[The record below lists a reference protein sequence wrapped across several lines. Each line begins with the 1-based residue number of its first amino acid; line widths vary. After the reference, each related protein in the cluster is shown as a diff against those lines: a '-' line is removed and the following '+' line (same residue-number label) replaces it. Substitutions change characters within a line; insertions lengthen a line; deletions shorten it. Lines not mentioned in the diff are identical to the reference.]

1 MSVDVLPSR
10 PYDEEPSRKK
20 RRMSEE
26 VGEARAKL
34 SEASAPAPAD
44 ENFAATETAVSAA
57 DTAVLSAAV
66 ASGALTPAPDPG
78 LRQIAMAPIAQ
89 FALAALGSRSI
100 ETKLL
105 LPNAR
110 VGVVIGKGGAMI
122 NHIRETSKAT
132 LDVSESTAASAERV
146 VTFAGDFGAVYTAF
160 SMVLQHLATAAQP
173 GAMGLDL
180 VAPPASVIEATLL
193 VPRNKTGGL
202 IGRSGASIN
211 RVRSESGA
219 TVKVGAPEDI
229 VASDPDVRKCV
240 VSGTLDQVMQA
251 FTMIVH
257 KLEETPAGA
266 ARGPDPS
273 VMGMYAATTLPPHQ
287 QAPPMAGNSQ
297 PIQPPLAPGT
307 MPVQFQVPNESMGAV
322 IGRAGSTIN
331 QIRQMSGAKVEIA
344 QSVPGMAMRLVT
356 VTGTPDQIQMAQ
368 YLIQVKMGG
377 GPLPTSSY
385 LGITGSNTASNQHD
399 YLAAQQQHQQAMQQQ
414 HLQQQLAENYGQYNQ
429 QDYQQ
434 LQQMQQMHQQGG
446 GYHAYPG
453 F

>member
-1 MSVDVLPSR
+1 MSVDVLPPR
-10 PYDEEPSRKK
+10 PYDAEPSRKK
-20 RRMSEE
+20 PRMSEE
-26 VGEARAKL
+26 QAAN
-34 SEASAPAPAD
+34 EASAPAPAD

-78 LRQIAMAPIAQ
+78 LRQVAMAPIAQ

-132 LDVSESTAASAERV
+132 LDVSESSAASAERV

-160 SMVLQHLATAAQP
+160 SMVLQHLAAQP
-173 GAMGLDL
+173 MGLDPL
-180 VAPPASVIEATLL
+180 GATSLIEATLL

-273 VMGMYAATTLPPHQ
+273 VMGMYATLPQ
-287 QAPPMAGNSQ
+287 QAPPMAANSQ

-385 LGITGSNTASNQHD
+385 LTASNTPSNQHD

-446 GYHAYPG
+446 AYHAYPG